1 MTHMINIQPRK
12 PRFDLSDVPV
22 FWNDGDPVLTRFF
35 DALSIHFPDGERFF
49 IQSVRNYQDLVTD
62 PKLRED
68 IKNFFRQEA
77 QHGIVHD
84 QYNAV
89 MQSQGIQA
97 EKVIAR
103 FKLFIRLSQKHL
115 PAKYLLAMTAAFEH
129 ITAVLG
135 EGAMEGE
142 GEMFKN
148 AHPAMRAMF
157 MWHGVEEVEH
167 KTVAF
172 DVYETAAGGGYFT
185 RASALIIGTL
195 LVHAVVGSVLW
206 HMLKIDKLQGQPLV
220 LAKGF
225 YRLYGPRG
233 LITRLIPR
241 YLDWFKPG
249 FHPSD
254 TEIPEKVNSWLAE
267 YDKHQDPMEASRIV
281 FNVPIAKAV

>member
-1 MTHMINIQPRK
+1 
-12 PRFDLSDVPV
+12 
-22 FWNDGDPVLTRFF
+22 
-35 DALSIHFPDGERFF
+35 
-49 IQSVRNYQDLVTD
+49 
-62 PKLRED
+62 
-68 IKNFFRQEA
+68 
-77 QHGIVHD
+77 
-84 QYNAV
+84 
-89 MQSQGIQA
+89 
-97 EKVIAR
+97 
-103 FKLFIRLSQKHL
+103 
-115 PAKYLLAMTAAFEH
+115 
-129 ITAVLG
+129 
-135 EGAMEGE
+135 MEGE

-233 LITRLIPR
+233 LIT
-241 YLDWFKPG
+241 
-249 FHPSD
+249 
-254 TEIPEKVNSWLAE
+254 
-267 YDKHQDPMEASRIV
+267 
-281 FNVPIAKAV
+281 

>member
-1 MTHMINIQPRK
+1 
-12 PRFDLSDVPV
+12 
-22 FWNDGDPVLTRFF
+22 
-35 DALSIHFPDGERFF
+35 
-49 IQSVRNYQDLVTD
+49 
-62 PKLRED
+62 
-68 IKNFFRQEA
+68 
-77 QHGIVHD
+77 
-84 QYNAV
+84 
-89 MQSQGIQA
+89 
-97 EKVIAR
+97 
-103 FKLFIRLSQKHL
+103 
-115 PAKYLLAMTAAFEH
+115 
-129 ITAVLG
+129 
-135 EGAMEGE
+135 MEGE